1 VCQNGRRNSRHPDLA
16 YRAVALAPA
25 FRDCEVIPW
34 HGDVQPPCTA
44 KAADHRRLQPT
55 ELNSLPTLVDVPR
68 ALAVNSK
75 TEGLR
80 FESSRPCHPPSLARV
95 LPAVAAL
102 HLTQSQLSALL
113 MSPIKTI
120 DLLYGCRAHS
130 VMGMK
135 NGKRNG
141 AMDAI
146 LYGADGSRESAAMA
160 ELLSEMGVEFE
171 YRSVNTDPAAR
182 REWEDLDG
190 ESIPMLRLGSA
201 GIVRGLDRIKVQQL
215 VGWVGC

>member
-1 VCQNGRRNSRHPDLA
+1 
-16 YRAVALAPA
+16 
-25 FRDCEVIPW
+25 
-34 HGDVQPPCTA
+34 
-44 KAADHRRLQPT
+44 
-55 ELNSLPTLVDVPR
+55 
-68 ALAVNSK
+68 
-75 TEGLR
+75 
-80 FESSRPCHPPSLARV
+80 
-95 LPAVAAL
+95 
-102 HLTQSQLSALL
+102 

-120 DLLYGCRAHS
+120 DLLYGWHEAS
-130 VMGMK
+130 VTGMK

-141 AMDAI
+141 AMDAV

-190 ESIPMLRLGSA
+190 ERIPMLRLGSA